1 MKRIPLEVSGSGAVL
16 LGGNISCDG
25 FHRDFKFRVQTHIH
39 DDHMDSFDTSK
50 GLQYILLSEAT
61 KKLLIAEF
69 NAELKT
75 RDNIRILKLGTRV
88 KINHEEITLLSSG
101 HMLGG
106 VQVAVR
112 LSSGM
117 RLGYSS
123 DFQWPLDK
131 VIRVDALVVDST
143 YGSPESVRKYTQA
156 EVESRLIDLVL
167 HELKRGPVHILSHRG
182 TLHRALQLLSASVN
196 CPLLGSPRFCAD
208 VAIYRECGY
217 GIGDVLAVDSSDGKK
232 AMSGKRY
239 ARFYSKGDGFPVELE
254 RGTTITLSAFMTPPD
269 NPVMQ
274 YSDRSFR
281 VALSNHADF
290 YGTLEYVRATGAK
303 FVLTDNTRGGHAIEL
318 AREIKSRLGVE
329 ARPSASGLSHEW
341 GV

>member
-1 MKRIPLEVSGSGAVL
+1 LDYRE
-16 LGGNISCDG
+16 
-25 FHRDFKFRVQTHIH
+25 
-39 DDHMDSFDTSK
+39 
-50 GLQYILLSEAT
+50 
-61 KKLLIAEF
+61 
-69 NAELKT
+69 
-75 RDNIRILKLGTRV
+75 NIRAMKLGARA
-88 KINHEEITLLSSG
+88 KINDEYVTLLSSG

-112 LSSGM
+112 LSNGM

-123 DFQWPLDK
+123 DFHWPLDK

-156 EVESRLIDLVL
+156 EVESRLVELVIR
-167 HELKRGPVHILSHRG
+167 ELKRGPVHILSHRG
-182 TLHRALQLLSASVN
+182 TLQRALQLLSTGVN

-208 VAIYRECGY
+208 VTVYRECGY

-232 AMSGKRY
+232 VMSRKRY

-254 RGTTITLSAFMTPPD
+254 EGTTITLSAFMTQPD
-269 NPVMQ
+269 NPVLQ
-274 YSDRSFR
+274 HSDRSFR

-303 FVLTDNTRGGHAIEL
+303 CVLTDNTRGGHAIEL